1 MNQQSVNNRFLVQ
14 LDDGTTR
21 GATADEVI
29 NEALALL
36 NARYARGASVGS
48 PAECKAFVCARLGAL
63 EHEVFAVMFLD
74 AQLRVIEFREMF
86 TGSLT
91 QTSVYPREVVK
102 AVLAVNAAAV
112 VLVHNHPSS
121 GVAEPSRA
129 DEFLT
134 ERLKSALAFIDVRVI
149 DHLIV
154 GGGVATSMA
163 ERGLI

>member
-1 MNQQSVNNRFLVQ
+1 MHQQTVNSRLLVQ
-14 LDDGTTR
+14 LNDGTTR
-21 GATADEVI
+21 EATADEVI
-29 NEALALL
+29 SEALALL

-48 PAECKAFVCARLGAL
+48 PADCKAFVCARLGTL

-86 TGSLT
+86 CGTLT

-102 AVLAVNAAAV
+102 AALAMNAAAV
-112 VLVHNHPSS
+112 VLVHNHPS

-134 ERLKSALAFIDVRVI
+134 ERLKSALGFIDVRVI

-154 GGGVATSMA
+154 GGGGATSMA
-163 ERGLI
+163 ERGLL

>member
-1 MNQQSVNNRFLVQ
+1 MHQQNVHSHLLVQ
-14 LDDGTTR
+14 LADGTTR
-21 GATADEVI
+21 EATADEVI
-29 NEALALL
+29 SEALALL
-36 NARYARGASVGS
+36 NARYARGTSVGS
-48 PAECKAFVCARLGAL
+48 PADCKAFVCARLGTL

-86 TGSLT
+86 SGTLT

-102 AVLAVNAAAV
+102 AALAMNAAAV
-112 VLVHNHPSS
+112 VLVHNHPS

-134 ERLKSALAFIDVRVI
+134 ERLKSALGFIDVRVL

-154 GGGVATSMA
+154 GGGGATSMA
-163 ERGLI
+163 ERGML